1 MLDPLAGSGGGDVD
15 GSLPQHGRKSFL
27 PLTVV
32 AHRGGRTLRPKAFS
46 SPAVSGPSPPAQRNS
61 RPRIIGRYVTALTPL
76 RRARTPCRLRY
87 PGCPGLRFH
96 CEADH
101 MIQLVRSS
109 RRERQFERAAVV
121 LGASTTGMIERAGHA
136 PAHTLLPN
144 GSAVLTEGDSNRHR
158 KLSTIHLLSLGNMA
172 M

>member
-1 MLDPLAGSGGGDVD
+1 VLDPLAGSGGGDVD

-87 PGCPGLRFH
+87 PGCPKVQVPLRGGSH
-96 CEADH
+96 YPTLA
-101 MIQLVRSS
+101 IVATG
-109 RRERQFERAAVV
+109 AAV
-121 LGASTTGMIERAGHA
+121 RARS
-136 PAHTLLPN
+136 
-144 GSAVLTEGDSNRHR
+144 GSARCEHHGDGRESGSRT
-158 KLSTIHLLSLGNMA
+158 SSSLASKWKRRSAGR
-172 M
+172 